1 MTAKGVGRGP
11 LPCLVIE
18 ALSDPIESD
27 GVMMV
32 NVDANEAIDDVTV
45 SDHQPPAAP
54 ADNASIS

>member
-1 MTAKGVGRGP
+1 
-11 LPCLVIE
+11 
-18 ALSDPIESD
+18 
-27 GVMMV
+27 MMV